1 MAFRGRVALHEGI
14 WGANGRRGQL
24 RLVMNWPVRVVRV
37 FSRKGLW
44 IGCRLRNAGNSDANL
59 TAGSLAALERTSM
72 PRFRA
77 GGLLPAA
84 RTGWLGRPQARSAAV
99 RAAALGAAAACA
111 AAAAGCAAAQPRAVL
126 PRKGAGAASAAP
138 AAQGLPGGPGGPQAA
153 RQQVIA
159 AYQGSWQA
167 YAQGW
172 GSRSAARAR
181 AILAPYFAP
190 QLAASTVRGF
200 QRDWAAHEIGYG
212 GAVTHVLSVAVHGRR
227 ALLHDCL
234 DLSQFGA
241 QNDRTGQ
248 VVAGSFGQPGMNT
261 YVTLGRSGGRWRV
274 RTLQP
279 VQVPC
284 AA

>member
-1 MAFRGRVALHEGI
+1 MSAET
-14 WGANGRRGQL
+14 QL
-24 RLVMNWPVRVVRV
+24 RLIMNRPVRVVRV
-37 FSRKGLW
+37 FGRKGLW

-59 TAGSLAALERTSM
+59 TAGSPAALESTSM

-77 GGLLPAA
+77 GGLLAAA

-111 AAAAGCAAAQPRAVL
+111 AGCAAAQPRAVL
-126 PRKGAGAASAAP
+126 PRKGPGTASAAP
-138 AAQGLPGGPGGPQAA
+138 AAQGLPGGPGGQAL
-153 RQQVIA
+153 RQQVIS

-181 AILAPYFAP
+181 AILAPYFTP
-190 QLAASTVRGF
+190 QLVANTVRGF

-212 GAVTHVLSVAVHGRR
+212 AAVTHVLSVALHGRR

-241 QNDRTGQ
+241 QNDRTGE
-248 VVAGSFGQPGMNT
+248 VVAGSFGQPAMNT
-261 YVTLGRSGGRWRV
+261 YVTLGRAGGRWRV